1 MRMIFPS
8 EAGLKPRSE
17 LRIAFSIG
25 ATIDLSHGSTTSN
38 AGSGTLMLAACA
50 SGVGVP

>member
-1 MRMIFPS
+1 MRI
-8 EAGLKPRSE
+8 EAEVGVA
-17 LRIAFSIG
+17 IAFSIG
-25 ATIDLSHGSTTSN
+25 ATIDLSHGSTTSS